1 MTVAP
6 KINRGNPS
14 KLCDQS
20 EDKVWQCPPIRGWVT
35 LIKQTLVP
43 KSVIMT
49 SVNIRMLP
57 SQSESVKS
65 LSCPHP
71 RVCQTLRPT
80 LLTELRSGPIFGLNP
95 PPVTGLVLAHCRQ
108 RAENDLSKL
117 QQLELS
123 WLPRPLRTKYLY
135 LSPLQMLHNIGQSGG
150 SLYFLWQRQVPGGV
164 RASEGLSYTELHRVT
179 PSPLYLF
186 LWWVL
191 GPDST
196 QFPVCQ
202 LPAAD
207 LHRLSPSS
215 NNPLLTV
222 LLWLEEFTCI
232 WNSLARQI
240 LWTDPRTI
248 FQCCNNTPDY
258 LHPWPSWLLPGAE
271 GPDSSQWLIKM
282 FKLSPDFVQIS
293 ILHGQVFN
301 IWSECP
307 MTLELGVYSVSTQV
321 YTDLMHLYPGQFSWV
336 MNLILGKA
344 VETIMT
350 RSCLKLSSH
359 VPWSQNEPT

>member
-1 MTVAP
+1 ML
-6 KINRGNPS
+6 R
-14 KLCDQS
+14 KLTGGIPRSCDQS

-57 SQSESVKS
+57 SQSGSVKS

-95 PPVTGLVLAHCRQ
+95 PSRHR
-108 RAENDLSKL
+108 LSVG
-117 QQLELS
+117 
-123 WLPRPLRTKYLY
+123 P
-135 LSPLQMLHNIGQSGG
+135 LSPESWEWFIKVATIRAIMAPPAIEDKILVFVTATDAAQYWASGG

-207 LHRLSPSS
+207 LHRLSLGS
-215 NNPLLTV
+215 NNPLVTV
-222 LLWLEEFTCI
+222 LLWLEFTCI

-240 LWTDPRTI
+240 LWTDPGTI
-248 FQCCNNTPDY
+248 FQCCYNTPDY

-301 IWSECP
+301 IWS
-307 MTLELGVYSVSTQV
+307 Q
-321 YTDLMHLYPGQFSWV
+321 
-336 MNLILGKA
+336 
-344 VETIMT
+344 
-350 RSCLKLSSH
+350 
-359 VPWSQNEPT
+359 